1 VVQASEKVVP
11 ILVDCTRQG
20 SHQTYLNTYKIR
32 GFPTLL
38 FVGPDGESLGGVD
51 QRDAATLI
59 QQIDRFS
66 KPPGRSSLPALAFL
80 FVFAVAVVGGLVFAY
95 KKWFATTAEE

>member
-20 SHQTYLNTYKIR
+20 SHQ
-32 GFPTLL
+32 TLL

-95 KKWFATTAEE
+95 NKWFATTAEE